1 MKIILLSIGKTHKDF
16 IKEGQDLYIKRL
28 KKYINF
34 EYKEL
39 PDVKNAGKLQKDLR
53 MQKETEAFL
62 NVIPPAHKVILLDER
77 GKDYSSVKFANQIQN
92 WMNEGHKGLVF
103 VIGGPFG
110 FSPEMYQKAQGKL
123 SLSSMTFSH
132 EMIRLFMTEQIYRAF
147 TILNNEPY
155 HHE

>member
-1 MKIILLSIGKTHKDF
+1 MKILLLSIGKTHKSF

-28 KKYINF
+28 QKYIPF

-39 PDVKNAGKLQKDLR
+39 PDVKNAGKLQPEQR
-53 MQKETEAFL
+53 MKKETEAFL
-62 NVIPPAHKVILLDER
+62 QAIPSASKIILLDEK
-77 GKDYSSVKFANQIQN
+77 GKSFSSMKFAQQTQS
-92 WMNEGHKGLVF
+92 WMNEGHKYLVF
-103 VIGGPFG
+103 VIGGPYG
-110 FSPEMYQKAQGKL
+110 FAPEMYQQAQGKL

-132 EMIRLFMTEQIYRAF
+132 EMIRLFITEQIYRAF